1 MSFINDNSLLND
13 SLGDFESFFDKI
25 KAKTTEELRKFK
37 EENIRQTEEI
47 KLFENKVKHLEE
59 SNRNLNASVVKHK
72 NESEE
77 LKKVLKEKDEA
88 FDNEVQR
95 ERGLMKHKREQ
106 KMMKCCDALKIVHK

>member
-59 SNRNLNASVVKHK
+59 SNRNLNALVVKHK

-88 FDNEVQR
+88 FDNEV
-95 ERGLMKHKREQ
+95 EKRSQNLKQSFENEI
-106 KMMKCCDALKIVHK
+106 KRNEALRKQIHG